1 MQILGVNEAGFENG
15 NDTITDGRNLPWLQD
30 VPTTNVWDSWSV
42 GYRDVIIVDAD
53 NNVTTVYNLSD
64 NDLANGDNY
73 AALKSLLISAAP

>member
-15 NDTITDGRNLPWLQD
+15 NNNITDGRDLPWLQD
-30 VPTTNVWDSWSV
+30 VPSANVWDSWRV

-53 NNVTTVYNLSD
+53 NNVTSVYNLSD

-73 AALKSLLISAAP
+73 AAIKALLIDAAP

>member
-15 NDTITDGRNLPWLQD
+15 NNNITDGRDLPWLQD
-30 VPTTNVWDSWSV
+30 VPSANVWDSWRV

-53 NNVTTVYNLSD
+53 NNVTSVYNLSD

-73 AALKSLLISAAP
+73 AAIKSLLIDAAP